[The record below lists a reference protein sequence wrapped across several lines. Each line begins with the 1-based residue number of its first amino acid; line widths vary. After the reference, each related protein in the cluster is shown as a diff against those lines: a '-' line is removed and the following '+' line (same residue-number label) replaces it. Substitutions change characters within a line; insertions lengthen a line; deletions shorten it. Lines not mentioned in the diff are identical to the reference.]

1 MIYLL
6 FYTGSRPIVNFTVSL
21 IGRALVMIY
30 LLFYMEF
37 LMYSSCL
44 QNVSGT
50 DAWRWRE
57 REWWSSMGSSSCKS
71 YYIFHQRS

>member
-50 DAWRWRE
+50 DAWR
-57 REWWSSMGSSSCKS
+57 
-71 YYIFHQRS
+71 